1 MISLDTQ
8 PYIVRSAIFAVPRPS
23 IYSNHIQGRQADRQL
38 KCEAVARA
46 RGVAASQSSWSSGV
60 TTATSRAKYPKKLNI
75 PKTGWDT
82 GSSFVISTICHL
94 PHAVSHSTVLLLLPA
109 LPCLL
114 LLHFRIC
121 VFGTGQ
127 LVVVVAPMDFN
138 VYTTRGDQNLELVCQ
153 AELSNFVY
161 FGSWKMCG

>member
-8 PYIVRSAIFAVPRPS
+8 PYIVCSAISAVPRPS

-94 PHAVSHSTVLLLLPA
+94 PHAVSHYTVLLLLPA
-109 LPCLL
+109 FSCCIFASAL
-114 LLHFRIC
+114 
-121 VFGTGQ
+121 FGTGQ

>member
-8 PYIVRSAIFAVPRPS
+8 PYIVCSAISAVPRPS

-94 PHAVSHSTVLLLLPA
+94 PHAVSHSTVLLLLL
-109 LPCLL
+109 LPCPA
-114 LLHFRIC
+114 FSCCI
-121 VFGTGQ
+121 F
-127 LVVVVAPMDFN
+127 ASAF
-138 VYTTRGDQNLELVCQ
+138 LELVNL
-153 AELSNFVY
+153 LSLLPPWTLMYTRHEVTKTWNWFA
-161 FGSWKMCG
+161 KQN